1 MGGPAA
7 RLRSLDWPAIE
18 QSLDE
23 RGYASLPR
31 LLTPADCRRTAALWE
46 HRERFRSAVVME
58 RMRFGRGEYRYF
70 AHPLP
75 AVVTGLRAAVY
86 AQLAAIANRWAA
98 NLGSREQFPSSLE
111 TFLARCARAGQRRPT
126 PLILRYGPG
135 DYNCLHQDLYGGV
148 VFPLQ
153 VAIGLDRPGRDYTGG
168 ELLLVEQRPRAQS
181 KGAAIT
187 IPQED
192 GIVFTTRARPAAGR
206 HGFHRVVMRHGASE
220 VRTGQRRV
228 LGLIFHDA
236 A

>member
-1 MGGPAA
+1 VAGVAT
-7 RLRSLDWPAIE
+7 RLRSLDWLAVE

-23 RGYASLPR
+23 RGYARLPQ
-31 LLTPADCRRTAALWE
+31 LLAATDCRRTAAIWE
-46 HRERFRSAVVME
+46 HRDRFRSAVVME

-75 AVVTGLRAAVY
+75 PVVESLRAAAY
-86 AQLAAIANRWAA
+86 AHLAPIANRWAERLA
-98 NLGSREQFPSSLE
+98 SAERFPASLE
-111 TFLARCARAGQRRPT
+111 AFLERCAGRGQRRPT
-126 PLILRYGPG
+126 PLLLRYGPG

-181 KGAAIT
+181 RGSAIA
-187 IPQED
+187 IAQGE

-220 VRTGQRRV
+220 VLEGHRRV

>member
-1 MGGPAA
+1 
-7 RLRSLDWPAIE
+7 
-18 QSLDE
+18 
-23 RGYASLPR
+23 
-31 LLTPADCRRTAALWE
+31 
-46 HRERFRSAVVME
+46 ME
-58 RMRFGRGEYRYF
+58 RLRFGRGEYRYF

-75 AVVTGLRAAVY
+75 AVVTALRAAVY
-86 AQLAAIANRWAA
+86 ARLAPVANRWAA
-98 NLGSREQFPSSLE
+98 QLGSREQFPDSLDA
-111 TFLARCARAGQRRPT
+111 FLERCARAGQRRPT
-126 PLILRYGPG
+126 PLLLHYGPG

-181 KGAAIT
+181 KGTAIA
-187 IPQED
+187 IPQGD
-192 GIVFTTRARPAAGR
+192 GVVFTTRARPAAGR

-220 VRTGQRRV
+220 VHTGRRRV

>member
-1 MGGPAA
+1 VPGLAA

-31 LLTPADCRRTAALWE
+31 LLAPPDCRRVAALWE
-46 HRERFRSAVVME
+46 QRGRFRSAVVME

-70 AHPLP
+70 ARPLP
-75 AVVTGLRAAVY
+75 AVVTALRAAVY
-86 AQLAAIANRWAA
+86 AHLAPIANRWAA
-98 NLGSREQFPSSLE
+98 TLGSREPFPPSLDA
-111 TFLARCARAGQRRPT
+111 FLERCARAGQRRPT
-126 PLILRYGPG
+126 PLLLRYGPG

-181 KGAAIT
+181 KGTAIA
-187 IPQED
+187 IPQGD
-192 GIVFTTRARPAAGR
+192 GIVFTTRVRPAAGR
-206 HGFHRVVMRHGASE
+206 RGFHRVVMRHGASE
-220 VRTGQRRV
+220 VRTGRRRV